1 MEQLPWWLNGII
13 AICGA
18 IGTLVTA
25 VATFFLWRVTKT
37 LATETTRM
45 VEAAGQPHVVATL
58 IPNRWSMRHFD
69 LHVDNTGNATAYDIR
84 IGFDPPLENGE
95 ARGGDLGIPLQKISV
110 LKPGQGLHSYL
121 SEYEGLKGKVYRVA
135 ISWRR
140 DPATDIRQDNVYS
153 LSMADNDGLT
163 QLGDEP
169 LVQIAK
175 HIKKLEESWSPIAK
189 GSKRT
194 KVDVYSAID
203 RLRERREAN
212 RQRRRWMQQQK
223 NSQGGGLAETS
234 TDVLPEE

>member
-1 MEQLPWWLNGII
+1 LEQLPWWFNSTV
-13 AICGA
+13 AISGA

-45 VEAAGQPHVVATL
+45 AEAAGQPHVVATL

-84 IGFDPPLENGE
+84 IAFDPPLENGE
-95 ARGGDLGIPLQKISV
+95 ARSEELGIPLQKISV

-121 SEYEGLKGKVYRVA
+121 SEYEKLKGKVYRVA

-140 DPATDIRQDNVYS
+140 DPSSEKRQDNIYT

-163 QLGDEP
+163 RLGDEP
-169 LVQIAK
+169 LIQIAK
-175 HIKKLEESWSPIAK
+175 HIKKLDESWSPVAK

-203 RLRERREAN
+203 RLRERREVN
-212 RQRRRWMQQQK
+212 RQRRQWVQQQK
-223 NSQGGGLAETS
+223 SSQDGPATQTS
-234 TDVLPEE
+234 TDVPPGQ